1 MPVSDI
7 VLGKT
12 QTEEYVFQ
20 CGYRNPTELTEVL
33 ESLSL

>member
-1 MPVSDI
+1 

-12 QTEEYVFQ
+12 QTEEYSFQ
-20 CGYRNPTELTEVL
+20 CGYRNPEKLTEVL